1 MIKISEKIWYIVK
14 PENEDALAYMC
25 PYEETKEG
33 NPTSSVSK
41 MQSTGRSWA
50 RISAVTNYKKL
61 EGGASWEYEKDA
73 EGKRIVESI
82 TPAKE
87 GKEVVAENTPTH
99 GFYIGDS
106 VSRWSTDNKLFRVK
120 DPRGFTVEVPTGNIA
135 TLLHHTTVANGV
147 VQEECVWGREGNSH
161 ILLPV
166 NSEPYLLTLD
176 QMDTLENKLIP
187 LKQLKVGDWV
197 KFFEDDSEYYY
208 AGKMR
213 GTWSV
218 RGESRPSAYYSYG
231 QNREKTY
238 LQPVETKD
246 DKWTELFL
254 YKYSWS
260 KESDKWGS
268 SSPSKPKI
276 VQVVKNEKME
286 VTVDTINICCPERV
300 KNKSGLN
307 DGSWHYV
314 TGTLI
319 GIEFKETMND

>member
-1 MIKISEKIWYIVK
+1 MIKIGEKLWYIVK

-50 RISAVTNYKKL
+50 RIGAVTNYKKL
-61 EGGASWEYEKDA
+61 EGGASWEYERDVD
-73 EGKRIVESI
+73 GKPIVESV

-87 GKEVVAENTPTH
+87 GKEGVVENTPTH

-135 TLLHHTTVANGV
+135 TLLHHTTVVNGV

-166 NSEPYLLTLD
+166 NSEPYLVTLD

-197 KFFEDDSEYYY
+197 KFFEDEIKYYY
-208 AGKMR
+208 AGKVR
-213 GTWSV
+213 GTWNV
-218 RGESRPSAYYSYG
+218 QGQSRPSSYYSYG
-231 QNREKTY
+231 QSREKTY
-238 LQPVETKD
+238 SQVVETKD
-246 DKWTELFL
+246 DKWTDLFL

-260 KESDKWGS
+260 RDEDKYAVS
-268 SSPSKPKI
+268 FSSKPKI
-276 VQVVKNEKME
+276 VQVVKNEKIGITAE
-286 VTVDTINICCPERV
+286 NINPACPERV

-314 TGTLI
+314 DGTLV
-319 GIEFKETMND
+319 GIEFKEE